1 MKASSVHS
9 STVMLHLQ
17 GTVYRLLVLVEFPC
31 CCCVVI
37 VLQYCVGVQMD
48 AVTKVLGGRQKLD
61 AVTKVLGGRQ
71 KLTFLAVIRVIDI
84 QYPCGCDN
92 LLPL

>member
-17 GTVYRLLVLVEFPC
+17 GTGYRLLVLVEFPWC
-31 CCCVVI
+31 YCVVI

-71 KLTFLAVIRVIDI
+71 KLDAVTKVLGGRQKLTF
-84 QYPCGCDN
+84 
-92 LLPL
+92 